1 MEIDTATQNGTQE
14 EAGRRKSGRAIRK
27 PDLYSQEDHTGSLLG
42 STKRKRVTRAPVSD
56 ESDGEPDEE
65 EMRELR
71 RARRKRTPAKPA
83 TKRARRANGAS
94 TTLAIRSANIQ
105 SKPLSKAAKVQK
117 ARARPSQ
124 VNKEGLYAEVFGRN
138 QSAEA
143 AANYWISTVKKDS
156 VAAMRDLIN
165 FVFEC
170 IGYDASI
177 SSSDIEDIDNVPNR
191 LGDILEEYAKIKDA
205 DYPLIS
211 KARQYTEF
219 RSVLVDFFSAVIKA
233 LHNSADLHEH
243 PEIYENIHVWIG
255 TMSGANYRPFRH
267 TATTI
272 SLTMTSAL
280 CEVAAEI
287 QQSMA
292 TAKTQLETEKKKRT
306 TNKARIHTI
315 QESIKADEKKLEAI
329 DAHLR
334 DAFDTV
340 YVHRY
345 RDVAEIIRADCVA
358 ALGNWIVSYRKMF
371 LEGQYLRYLGWV
383 MSDPSAATR
392 HEVLKQLKGMFKN
405 QRNIPALR
413 AFTERFRPR
422 MVEMGARDADI
433 SVRVEAIE
441 LLDRLRGA
449 ELLEPAD
456 IETVGHLI
464 FDAEPRVRKAVAKFF
479 VANIEDMYAAEV
491 EGFDQ
496 ELYAEA
502 LPEEVDEFTS
512 PQQRWIKFKCLA
524 TALSSSSA
532 DSESESDEN
541 QRSYRPYESD
551 TRYMLATQAI
561 FPHIAELA
569 EWESLAGYLL
579 YDHSSITVQSEDV
592 EVGRAVQGI
601 YKLAAGEEIVLLD
614 VLYFSARIFL
624 NSVAEV
630 AKERKGRANATKAEI
645 RKKQETAAHNLST
658 IIPQLLSRYGSTP
671 QASTSI
677 LRLEQ
682 LLDADLI
689 NETPGEAAYEQLLED
704 VHKQFVTHSDQEVL
718 AEATKALRT
727 ARSYE
732 QSKEATDAKVLELW
746 QDARDTLL
754 NIIKGKNVERR
765 GTLDRSVLAE
775 VLNRVVRLSNLAS
788 VSDCTEVLESKVRS
802 KRQKERVQHETLLHL
817 LMDLVKRGVPD
828 DETAVDIAESE
839 DQIACAAITTIS
851 FYFRWKV
858 VQLKNAIEKHNA
870 ESLEADALVGLAT
883 QQAAYV
889 EVVLPIIAA
898 RLPLEPLRI
907 TATLNL
913 LDLFILLA
921 TTKNMHPVNGEL
933 DHDIRTSISSLSANK
948 LPDDLLQEV
957 MATHEKMERSDDDG
971 GGGGRTLS
979 GKAGRRK
986 KRKAALLAEQ
996 ALCEL
1001 TSKLVLA
1008 CFGGVIDGKTRDEVK
1023 ARLQVNRTKLEK
1035 EKGRYLMQDRMEV
1048 EGDEIEDEDDDVQD
1062 QDEVEQDDDEDGADN
1077 DGPPDAEGPH
1087 QNGGKTQQQDEDDD
1101 DIMGD

>member
-1 MEIDTATQNGTQE
+1 MQ
-14 EAGRRKSGRAIRK
+14 
-27 PDLYSQEDHTGSLLG
+27 
-42 STKRKRVTRAPVSD
+42 TRAFPFRELSPLPDSLYADDDGSSEEEVDSD
-56 ESDGEPDEE
+56 EESDGDPDEE
-65 EMRELR
+65 EMREQR
-71 RARRKRTPAKPA
+71 RAQRKRPSAKPA
-83 TKRARRANGAS
+83 TKRARTANGAS

-105 SKPLSKAAKVQK
+105 SKAPSKAAKAQK

-124 VNKEGLYAEVFGRN
+124 ANKEGLYAEVFGRS

-143 AANYWISTVKKDS
+143 AADHWISTVRKDS

-170 IGYDASI
+170 IGYDAGI
-177 SSSDIEDIDNVPNR
+177 STSDIEDIDNVPNR

-205 DYPLIS
+205 DYPLVS
-211 KARQYTEF
+211 KARQYADF
-219 RSVLVDFFSAVIKA
+219 RTLLVDFFSAVLKA
-233 LHNSADLHEH
+233 LHNSADLHDH

-292 TAKTQLETEKKKRT
+292 TAKTQLDAEKKKRAA
-306 TNKARIHTI
+306 NKARIHTI
-315 QESIKADEKKLEAI
+315 QESIKADERKLEAI
-329 DAHLR
+329 DVHLR

-345 RDVAEIIRADCVA
+345 RDVAEVIRADCVA
-358 ALGNWIVSYRKMF
+358 ALGHWIVTYRKMF

-383 MSDPSAATR
+383 MSDPSAPTR
-392 HEVLKQLKGMFKN
+392 HEVLKQLKAMFKN

-413 AFTERFRPR
+413 AFTDRFRPR

-433 SVRVEAIE
+433 GVRVEAIE

-491 EGFDQ
+491 EGFDE

-502 LPEEVDEFTS
+502 LPEVADEFTS
-512 PQQRWIKFKCLA
+512 PQQCWIKFKCLA
-524 TALSSSSA
+524 TALSSSIA

-541 QRSYRPYESD
+541 PRLYRPNESD

-561 FPHIAELA
+561 FSHMTELA

-579 YDHSSITVQSEDV
+579 YDHSSIAVQSEDAD
-592 EVGRAVQGI
+592 VGRAVQGI

-624 NSVAEV
+624 NSVAEL
-630 AKERKGRANATKAEI
+630 ARERKARAHATKADI
-645 RKKQETAAHNLST
+645 RRKQETAAHHLST

-671 QASTSI
+671 QATTSI

-682 LLDADLI
+682 LLDADLV
-689 NETPGEAAYEQLLED
+689 NEAQGEGAYDQLLD
-704 VHKQFVTHSDQEVL
+704 DIHKQFVTHSDQKVL
-718 AEATKALRT
+718 AEATKALRA

-732 QSKEATDAKVLELW
+732 RSKEAADAKVLELW
-746 QDARDTLL
+746 QEARDTLL
-754 NIIKGKNVERR
+754 NMMKGKNVETR
-765 GTLDRSVLAE
+765 GTLDRPVLAE

-788 VSDCTEVLESKVRS
+788 VSDCTEILEAKVRG
-802 KRQKERVQHETLLHL
+802 KKQKDRVQHESLLHL

-828 DETAVDIAESE
+828 HETVVDIAESE
-839 DQIACAAITTIS
+839 DQMAGAAITTIS

-858 VQLKNAIEKHNA
+858 VQLKKAIEERNA
-870 ESLEADALVGLAT
+870 EGLEVDALVNLAA
-883 QQAAYV
+883 QQTAFV
-889 EVVLPIIAA
+889 EAVLSIIAA
-898 RLPLEPLRI
+898 RPALDGVRI
-907 TATLNL
+907 AATLNL

-921 TTKNMHPVNGEL
+921 TTKNMQPVKGEL
-933 DHDIRTSISSLSANK
+933 DDDIRNSISRLSSNQ
-948 LPDDLLQEV
+948 LPDDLL
-957 MATHEKMERSDDDG
+957 KER
-971 GGGGRTLS
+971 
-979 GKAGRRK
+979 KRRE
-986 KRKAALLAEQ
+986 AALLAEQ

-1023 ARLQVNRTKLEK
+1023 ARLRVNRTKLGKSYAAVNAEK
-1035 EKGRYLMQDRMEV
+1035 DKGRQLPPSSLVQEGMEV
-1048 EGDEIEDEDDDVQD
+1048 EGDEIEDDDGQD
-1062 QDEVEQDDDEDGADN
+1062 QDDDGQDQDDDGQDQDDDGQDQDDEDGDADN
-1077 DGPPDAEGPH
+1077 DGPADEDGLD
-1087 QNGGKTQQQDEDDD
+1087 QNGGGEEDDD
-1101 DIMGD
+1101 NIMGD